1 MMKGPQQYGFS
12 GPQQE
17 ATSAAFILLPGE
29 RRRHDRFPRHLGQLG
44 IGPLR
49 LIELLGEN
57 AATSFSPRVCG
68 IPFRCPIV
76 VAPRDAV
83 V

>member
-29 RRRHDRFPRHLGQLG
+29 RRRQIASH
-44 IGPLR
+44 
-49 LIELLGEN
+49 ELADIMPSRRSL
-57 AATSFSPRVCG
+57 FSM
-68 IPFRCPIV
+68 
-76 VAPRDAV
+76 AV
-83 V
+83 STRSI